1 MSELVQVNPRNTSKL
16 CCAVVIAVLAGCDAF
31 LSPIPPGD
39 STKPPGSDLSSA
51 KPIELDADGNTVL
64 TGTVSDADN
73 VHVYDLGA
81 CARGDRIAITV
92 EPAVGSSMD
101 PVLAVFDA
109 NEDLFALNDDVDVAA
124 SVLSS
129 AIDEVVTIAGNHYY
143 LAISKFFSGATGGNY
158 VATIHIERGGAVPS
172 RPVQVLLLNFAG
184 GEVTILGE
192 GTITFDPFDAADV
205 DAAYAGKT
213 DEIKAKIAEVVRE
226 NYEDTGVAVVTSDD
240 PAPAPGTFST
250 IHFGAYSPTKF
261 GVAQSVDQGNKDRC
275 DDGIVF
281 TEQFD
286 DPFAAQPSVVG
297 LSTAIAN
304 VAAHEAGHLLGLNH
318 VSDVTALMDT
328 TGTASTLL
336 ADQEFK
342 SAPLHPSVFPL
353 GTQNAPVMLD
363 RIVPP

>member
-1 MSELVQVNPRNTSKL
+1 MKPSNTTKI
-16 CCAVVIAVLAGCDAF
+16 CCAFLIAFLTGCDLFFPA
-31 LSPIPPGD
+31 IPPAD
-39 STKPPGSDLSSA
+39 SGKPPGSDLSSA
-51 KPIELDADGNTVL
+51 KPIELDADGNSVL
-64 TGTVSDADN
+64 TGTVSDEDN

-101 PVLAVFDA
+101 PVAAVFDA

-129 AIDEVVTIAGNHYY
+129 AIDEVVTIAGDHYF
-143 LAISKFFSGATGGNY
+143 LAISKFFSGATGGDY
-158 VATIHIERGGAVPS
+158 VATIHIDRGGTVPG

-205 DAAYAGKT
+205 DPAYAGKT
-213 DEIKAKIAEVVRE
+213 NQIKAKIAEVVRE
-226 NYEDTGVAVVTSDD
+226 NYAETGVVVVTSDD
-240 PAPAPGTFST
+240 AAPAAGTFST

-261 GVAQSVDQGNKDRC
+261 GVAESVDQGNKDRC

-286 DPFAAQPSVVG
+286 NPFATQPSVDG
-297 LSTAIAN
+297 LATAIAN

-336 ADQEFK
+336 ADQDFK

-353 GTQNAPVMLD
+353 GTQNAPVMLN
-363 RIVPP
+363 RVVPP